1 MTPPSPQD
9 EPRPRRMPTDELYL
23 DAKNPRLLAQGGSQR
38 ELLETMWR
46 DFVAEEVAL
55 SIAKNG
61 FWEYEP
67 LIVARENNRLIV
79 IEGNR
84 RLAAVKLLLDDTERK
99 RVGATSLPVISG
111 KRRDELQSLP
121 VILTTRSDVWQ
132 YVGYKHV
139 NGPQAWQSYSKA
151 QYIAWVHNELQVP
164 LDQIAETI
172 GDKHAT
178 VQRLYRSL
186 MVLEQAERN
195 SLWQREDRVRE
206 HFSFSH
212 LYTGLNS
219 YSGIQKYIGVDQAP
233 NDSADPVNQDH
244 FDQLQQL
251 LIWLYGSKS
260 RDELPVIRSQNPD
273 LRQLDKVLTNAN
285 STAALQSGLPLAVA
299 VDVAK
304 GDAAKLR
311 EDLVIVRRLLQDC
324 RGKVLTGFTGESDLL
339 ELAQEI
345 FELSEAITDD
355 MISVQRRNRRTRRAS
370 S

>member
-1 MTPPSPQD
+1 V
-9 EPRPRRMPTDELYL
+9 PTAELRL
-23 DAKNPRLLAQGGSQR
+23 DAKNPRLLSHGGGQR

-46 DFVAEEVAL
+46 DFVVEEVAL
-55 SIAKNG
+55 SIATNG

-67 LIVARENNRLIV
+67 LVVARESNQLVV

-84 RLAAVKLLLDDTERK
+84 RLAAVRLLLDETERK
-99 RVGATSLPVISG
+99 RVGATSLPTISEE
-111 KRRDELQSLP
+111 RRAELQSLP
-121 VILTTRSDVWQ
+121 VMESTRSDVWQ

-151 QYIAWVHNELQVP
+151 QYIAWVHNELGVP
-164 LDQIAETI
+164 LDEIAETI

-178 VQRLYRSL
+178 VQRLYRAL

-195 SLWQREDRVRE
+195 RLWDREDRVRG

-219 YSGIQKYIGVDQAP
+219 YSGIQRYIGVERAP
-233 NDSADPVNQDH
+233 TDTKDPVEPD
-244 FDQLQQL
+244 FYPELQQL
-251 LIWLYGSKS
+251 LIWIYGSKS
-260 RDELPVIRSQNPD
+260 RDELPVIQSQNPD
-273 LRQLDKVLTNAN
+273 LRLLDRVLGNAN
-285 STAALQSGLPLAVA
+285 STAALQRGMPLAVA

-311 EDLVIVRRLLQDC
+311 EDLVLVRRLLQDC
-324 RGKVLTGFTGESDLL
+324 RGKVLTGFSGEPDLM

-345 FELSEAITDD
+345 LELAEAITDD
-355 MISVQRRNRRTRRAS
+355 MISVQRRHRRARRAAT
-370 S
+370 

>member
-1 MTPPSPQD
+1 MTPASPAR
-9 EPRPRRMPTDELYL
+9 ELRPRRVPTAELYL
-23 DAKNPRLLAQGGSQR
+23 DAKNPRLLSHEGTQR
-38 ELLETMWR
+38 ELLEILWR
-46 DFVAEEVAL
+46 DFVVEEVAL

-67 LIVARENNRLIV
+67 LIVGNENDRLVV

-84 RLAAVKLLLDDTERK
+84 RLAAVRLLLDEAERK
-99 RVGATSLPVISG
+99 RVGATSLPSISG
-111 KRRDELQSLP
+111 ERRAELQSLP
-121 VILTTRSDVWQ
+121 VIEELREDVWQ

-151 QYIAWVHNELQVP
+151 QYIGWVHNDLGVP

-178 VQRLYRSL
+178 VQRLYRAL

-195 SLWQREDRVRE
+195 GLWDREDRIGK

-212 LYTGLNS
+212 LFTGVNS
-219 YSGIQKYIGVDQAP
+219 YAGIQNYIGIERTPTDTVDPIDTQFYP
-233 NDSADPVNQDH
+233 
-244 FDQLQQL
+244 QLQQL
-251 LIWLYGSKS
+251 LIWFYGSKS
-260 RDELPVIRSQNPD
+260 RDELPVIRTQNPD
-273 LRQLDKVLTNAN
+273 LRSLDRVLSNAN
-285 STAALQSGLPLAVA
+285 STAALQRGMPLAVA

-311 EDLVIVRRLLQDC
+311 EDMVLIRRLLQDC
-324 RGKVLTGFTGESDLL
+324 RGKVLTGFTGEPDLM

-345 FELSEAITDD
+345 LDLAEAITDD
-355 MISVQRRNRRTRRAS
+355 MMSVQRRNRRAKRAS
-370 S
+370 T